1 MIDKKELVNYLM
13 NWRASLGKTFQD
25 DVISIVLDIILK
37 KVESFDCDEKLKE
50 LEDLEE
56 QGLLLRLPCKVGDV
70 VYQIM
75 FFPKKGKCEIVEGIV
90 EEIYYKHAIGYRAI
104 RIKVRN
110 TDHTLSVWDDYD
122 FGKNVLPTKAEAEK
136 ALAEMG

>member
-56 QGLLLRLPCKVGDV
+56 QGLLLRLPCKIGDTVFLIVGDIGEDGKPKN
-70 VYQIM
+70 IM
-75 FFPKKGKCEIVEGIV
+75 VDTDVIQRISIRKNTKVFTGRYSATY
-90 EEIYYKHAIGYRAI
+90 EE
-104 RIKVRN
+104 N
-110 TDHTLSVWDDYD
+110 
-122 FGKNVLPTKAEAEK
+122 FGKTAFLTKAEAEK
-136 ALAEMG
+136 ALAEMEK